1 VQQQSKLVV
10 TGAGTTPLSP
20 QHLQECLLKGSGSS
34 ASAAGV
40 HAPSQAAKGWWFGAA
55 GVDGVEW
62 LGKGAAEA
70 LMYAKVAVRLPER
83 S

>member
-1 VQQQSKLVV
+1 MQQQSKLVV
-10 TGAGTTPLSP
+10 TEAGTTPLSP
-20 QHLQECLLKGSGSS
+20 QHLQECLLEVSGSS
-34 ASAAGV
+34 VSAAEV
-40 HAPSQAAKGWWFGAA
+40 HASSKAAKGWWFGAA

-70 LMYAKVAVRLPER
+70 LMYAEVAVRLPER